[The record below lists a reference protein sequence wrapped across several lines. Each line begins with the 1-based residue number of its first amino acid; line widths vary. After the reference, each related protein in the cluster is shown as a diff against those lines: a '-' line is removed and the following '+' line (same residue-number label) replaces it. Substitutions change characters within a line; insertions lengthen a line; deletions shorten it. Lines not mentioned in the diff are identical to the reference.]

1 MDFRSGRR
9 AVLVGLAT
17 LPLLATAAPGQI
29 IPPTP
34 SCRGRGEPTIEETEG
49 PYFKLRSPER
59 KSLIEPG
66 VDGDRLILSGFVL
79 TRTCQPV
86 VGAMVDIWQADN
98 YGQYDNS
105 GFRLRGHQFT
115 DSEGRYEFETIVPEA
130 YAGRTRHIHA
140 RIRAA
145 EGGPVLTTQIYFP
158 DESGNRRD
166 SLFKPA
172 LLMTLQQGIPKRGR
186 FDFILTRS

>member
-1 MDFRSGRR
+1 MVLRFPRR
-9 AVLVGLAT
+9 ALLAGLMT
-17 LPLLATAAPGQI
+17 LPALAGAARAQI

-34 SCRGRGEPTIEETEG
+34 ACRGQGDPTLEQTEG

-86 VGAMVDIWQADN
+86 AGAMVDIWQADN

-115 DSEGRYEFETIVPEA
+115 DADGRYEFETVMPA
-130 YAGRTRHIHA
+130 PYAGRTRHIHV

-158 DESGNRRD
+158 DETGNRRD

-172 LLMTLQQGIPKRGR
+172 LLMNFVDGNPRRGR
-186 FDFILTRS
+186 FDFILTRV